1 MITGAAE
8 LSWYVSGQVLQTLAG
23 NAYPGL
29 VRVGGS
35 DTAIV
40 VGEILYDSLGV
51 VRSGR
56 KDSRSVIRMLCRNER
71 SADLNEALGSSGR
84 GPKTG

>member
-23 NAYPGL
+23 NVYPGL

-35 DTAIV
+35 DTTVV
-40 VGEILYDSLGV
+40 VGEILHDSLGV
-51 VRSGR
+51 IGSGR
-56 KDSRSVIRMLCRNER
+56 KDSCSVILTLYRNER
-71 SADLNEALGSSGR
+71 SAHPYEALAVQAEG
-84 GPKTG
+84 

>member
-23 NAYPGL
+23 NVHLGL

-35 DTAIV
+35 DTTVV
-40 VGEILYDSLGV
+40 VGEILHDSLGV
-51 VRSGR
+51 VESGR
-56 KDSRSVIRMLCRNER
+56 KDSRSVILALHRNER
-71 SADLNEALGSSGR
+71 SAHPREALAVQVEG
-84 GPKTG
+84 